1 MKLIGYII
9 RHIIPI
15 SLLAIIGFGI
25 YTMATPPPSSRI
37 DGLGIDLLS
46 SPPLTTEAVEGQLN
60 AIQQSGVKYV
70 RIEMNWS
77 IIESSQG
84 IYDFSSVLPLDL
96 FFSSAQA
103 RGLKSVAVITGFPGY
118 LTTSGLPLDQQTIG
132 LRWERFIQAS
142 VDHYGDQV
150 NYWEIGDQINTTN
163 NARSL
168 AQSDPAFYS
177 KMLKAA
183 SKIIK
188 NTDPNDQV
196 WMGSLVSATASNCA
210 VNPLSF
216 LLEVNAAKAWSMAD
230 AVTYQ
235 PRRGATVPEL
245 PSESD
250 INLSCNA
257 SMAASSASLSAE
269 VQSIQDLARQLGG
282 KPVYITGL
290 TWSPDEL
297 VSLQGS
303 RAIDVNTLQS
313 DLLVRASVM
322 LTGGDAIPLV
332 FWQVDPVNQ
341 PQAVT
346 SLSDLSASVV
356 DSKSLGQI
364 QGQTGSVQEYRF
376 LKGPDLTIL
385 AWRSQDG
392 DVPQPV
398 VFSNLGTKSMMA
410 FSTDVLGL
418 DKSYGTVIQV
428 DGTGRSIVML
438 NERPVIFTSKT
449 GAWDEQVKAVVSNQI
464 ELWRLAL
471 NNVISHGL
479 GNLKGVFTQWL
490 DGIFTNAK
498 DSAVD
503 WGSEKIKDIL
513 N

>member
-15 SLLAIIGFGI
+15 SLLAIIGFGV
-25 YTMATPPPSSRI
+25 YTVATPPPSSRI

-46 SPPLTTEAVEGQLN
+46 SPPLTTEAVERQLN

-77 IIESSQG
+77 IIESTQG

-103 RGLKSVAVITGFPGY
+103 RGLKSVAVITGFPVY
-118 LTTSGLPLDQQTIG
+118 LTTTGLPLDQQTIG

-163 NARSL
+163 SARSL

-322 LTGGDAIPLV
+322 LTGGISLLELDPQYIAIKEAAIP
-332 FWQVDPVNQ
+332 
-341 PQAVT
+341 
-346 SLSDLSASVV
+346 
-356 DSKSLGQI
+356 GI
-364 QGQTGSVQEYRF
+364 IG
-376 LKGPDLTIL
+376 L
-385 AWRSQDG
+385 A
-392 DVPQPV
+392 
-398 VFSNLGTKSMMA
+398 
-410 FSTDVLGL
+410 VLGSQYTRFPL
-418 DKSYGTVIQV
+418 VRTLI
-428 DGTGRSIVML
+428 
-438 NERPVIFTSKT
+438 
-449 GAWDEQVKAVVSNQI
+449 
-464 ELWRLAL
+464 
-471 NNVISHGL
+471 
-479 GNLKGVFTQWL
+479 
-490 DGIFTNAK
+490 
-498 DSAVD
+498 
-503 WGSEKIKDIL
+503 
-513 N
+513 